1 MAMTEAGFDSLV
13 DQHRSQILAYC
24 LRRTSVDDADDAAA
38 EVFAVA
44 WRRRADMPSG
54 PDALPWLYGVA
65 RNVVKDQWRGSRRR
79 SNLIAKVS
87 GLRNPAPLSPED
99 VVIEREDYRLVR
111 EALADLS
118 DLDREVLRLSA
129 WEGLTYAEIAVAIG
143 SSLAA
148 VDKRIGRAKQRLA
161 RRYDL
166 ASQNATRSSAG
177 NREARGEA

>member
-1 MAMTEAGFDSLV
+1 MAMTEAGFGSLV

-24 LRRTSVDDADDAAA
+24 LRRTSANDADDAAS

-44 WRRRADMPSG
+44 WRRRADMPPE

-79 SNLIAKVS
+79 SDLITRVS
-87 GLRNPAPLSPED
+87 GLRNPPSPSPED
-99 VVIEREDYRLVR
+99 LVIEREDYRLVR
-111 EALADLS
+111 AALEDLS

-143 SSLAA
+143 STLAA
-148 VDKRIGRAKQRLA
+148 VDKRMARAKQRLA

-166 ASQNATRSSAG
+166 ASQYATRSSAG
-177 NREARGEA
+177 NRKARGEA